1 MAFYLGKSSNLGERQ
16 FNHVLPESSI
26 VAFFFFFFLSV
37 TDTSL
42 VQVLQGAHHTMSQ
55 RQVRMRRSQDL
66 LTRKYGISFPTGF
79 LLTSPATIKM
89 SSMPYFTLDILR
101 AIRRRMTAI
110 IDMVQ
115 TTEMDAAASAHRLS
129 LSEGTSLTQS
139 CGIIAKV
146 SNFFLSNQFKCS
158 ASHVGDAKRIV
169 VRSSSSSS
177 SSSYIVRPCQ

>member
-1 MAFYLGKSSNLGERQ
+1 MENRVTWASDNLIMCSP
-16 FNHVLPESSI
+16 NPVLLP
-26 VAFFFFFFLSV
+26 FFFFWSV

-42 VQVLQGAHHTMSQ
+42 VQDLQGAHHTMSQ

-66 LTRKYGISFPTGF
+66 LTRKYGITFPAGF

-139 CGIIAKV
+139 WGIIAKV
-146 SNFFLSNQFKCS
+146 SSFFLSNQFKCS
-158 ASHVGDAKRIV
+158 SSHVGDAKRIV

-177 SSSYIVRPCQ
+177 SSYIVRPCQ